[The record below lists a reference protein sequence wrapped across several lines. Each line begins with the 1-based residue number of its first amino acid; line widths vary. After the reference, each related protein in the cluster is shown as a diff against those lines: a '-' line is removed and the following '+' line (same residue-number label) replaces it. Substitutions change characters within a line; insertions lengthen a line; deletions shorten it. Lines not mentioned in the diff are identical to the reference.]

1 MIALDVDAPT
11 DTALI
16 RPDNLATTECHAL
29 GAVPLESEWFANL
42 PNGVIQ
48 VGGMGILE
56 RLNRTFKHAFV
67 FRHKGTTL
75 NLRKSF
81 LGHYTTY
88 IDAALAQL
96 RREGRMVRDE
106 DGARLS
112 PLIHGHIHVLGRYSF
127 LIPESVATGELR
139 PLRNPAQSPD

>member
-81 LGHYTTY
+81 WGTTQP
-88 IDAALAQL
+88 ISTRPLAQL
-96 RREGRMVRDE
+96 RGGRMVRDE